1 MRFGEET
8 PDPLEVAL
16 DRLTPGAITQ
26 KASLRNELKSG
37 WACIMTIDAL

>member
-16 DRLTPGAITQ
+16 GRLTPGAITQ
-26 KASLRNELKSG
+26 KASLRKEVKSG
-37 WACIMTIDAL
+37 WACIMTIYAL